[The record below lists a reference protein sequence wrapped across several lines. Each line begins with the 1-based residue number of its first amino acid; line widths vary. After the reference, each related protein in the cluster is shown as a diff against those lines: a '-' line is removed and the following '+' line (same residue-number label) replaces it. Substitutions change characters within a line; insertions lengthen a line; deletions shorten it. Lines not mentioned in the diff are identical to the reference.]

1 MLEDVGIAEWQK
13 VKTQG
18 RGDHIKQLSIQPP
31 TGIFMH
37 TCIMKKICRGVVYLI
52 LNTIY
57 VLVL

>member
-37 TCIMKKICRGVVYLI
+37 TCIMKKDM
-52 LNTIY
+52 
-57 VLVL
+57 